1 MFIACECYCR
11 HLFGWRWICGG
22 VVMIS
27 QELIDKNEK
36 LLNDIAE
43 GKRSAENACDE
54 LVSQLNE
61 TDANCI
67 KVIEDNAEL
76 HKEFSKLRNRL
87 DVIESS

>member
-1 MFIACECYCR
+1 
-11 HLFGWRWICGG
+11 
-22 VVMIS
+22 MID

-36 LLNDIAE
+36 LLKDIAE

-61 TDANCI
+61 TDSNYI
-67 KVIEDNAEL
+67 KVIEDNARL
-76 HKEFSKLRNRL
+76 HKELTKLRNRL